1 MFRENLFKVVMGH
14 YIMKNLEFIFVNET
28 EEILW
33 NVVIIINKK
42 KTIQEKNTPLNPIS
56 KIS

>member
-1 MFRENLFKVVMGH
+1 MFRENLLKVVMGH
-14 YIMKNLEFIFVNET
+14 YIMKNIEFIFVNET

-42 KTIQEKNTPLNPIS
+42 NYSRKEHSIESNF
-56 KIS
+56 